1 MGIVR
6 GGKNVRCGGTTCAPH
21 AFIRKRRSKECRLT
35 RSCANLV
42 GTPCGPCADLVRIRF
57 GAYVCARH
65 ALFFLERVRQGEKI
79 DAGTLKQMYAYM
91 STGSRVRRGFKQL
104 NHLQIHDMFSFE
116 ELRDQMGLLAE
127 QTMPWDEALNR
138 LPLMDRTYIS
148 AALRRG
154 ERLDQ
159 EARVKVSTIHGA
171 KGGEADNVALFTD
184 LSAASDRSRLT
195 LDEEGLKQQDDLH
208 RLFYV
213 GVTRTK
219 QNLFLVEP
227 EDALRSYTI

>member
-1 MGIVR
+1 
-6 GGKNVRCGGTTCAPH
+6 
-21 AFIRKRRSKECRLT
+21 
-35 RSCANLV
+35 
-42 GTPCGPCADLVRIRF
+42 
-57 GAYVCARH
+57 
-65 ALFFLERVRQGEKI
+65 
-79 DAGTLKQMYAYM
+79 
-91 STGSRVRRGFKQL
+91 
-104 NHLQIHDMFSFE
+104 
-116 ELRDQMGLLAE
+116 
-127 QTMPWDEALNR
+127 
-138 LPLMDRTYIS
+138 MDRTYIS